1 MSLGGLS
8 NNLNN
13 SGRNTFNDARARM
26 MQEKEARDRELH
38 TRMLDR
44 EKHEVSHRKLEHQR
58 VTSEIEKLRR
68 TLVSLKRGV
77 KDTKSL
83 DMVRNTESQLR
94 SLEGEAKM
102 IDQDIRMKTLEIQRH
117 GGKSF

>member
-13 SGRNTFNDARARM
+13 SGKSAFTDARNRM

-38 TRMLDR
+38 MRMLDR

-58 VTSEIEKLRR
+58 ITGEIEKLRR
-68 TLVSLKRGV
+68 TLISLKRNV
-77 KDTKSL
+77 KDTKSI

-94 SLEGEAKM
+94 SLESEARI

-117 GGKSF
+117 GGRSF